1 MLAVEMQPQL
11 CTMLDLS
18 IRTSGYGDRVDLRC
32 VALWDTPDV
41 DLAYSP
47 RVGNLGA
54 TPVSGAGAG
63 AGAGRGSPSGV
74 QTGERT
80 CLPELGIEVV
90 VRRRVHASPFV

>member
-1 MLAVEMQPQL
+1 VFAVEMQPQL

-18 IRTSGYGDRVDLRC
+18 IRTSGYGDWVDLRC

-63 AGAGRGSPSGV
+63 DGSGSPSGV

-80 CLPELGIEVV
+80 YLLTY
-90 VRRRVHASPFV
+90 